1 MKKVAILGGSGFVGR
16 YIVEELLKQK
26 YTVKLIN
33 RNKISLINQNCEQS
47 VIDLFSDNL
56 YHELQDF
63 DCLIYNIGI
72 IREYPSKGIS
82 FQAIHEDLAVHAM
95 KMAEKAGIKKFI
107 LMSANKVELCRTGY
121 EKSKFASEQYLVN
134 SKMDW
139 TIFRPSIIFGDPT
152 EKIEFCSQIKRDIIN
167 IPLPLP
173 LFFNGINISNAGSMK
188 MNPIHVK
195 NVAEFFVK
203 SINLESSNLKIYEL
217 GGTHQYSWKQM
228 LQIIS
233 SVCKK
238 RKYSIPVPFIA
249 IKVLASIFDRF
260 SWFPVTKD
268 QLIMLSDG
276 NSCNSEKYFREFG
289 INEILFSSEELKYLS

>member
-1 MKKVAILGGSGFVGR
+1 MNKIAILGGSGFVGS
-16 YIVEELLKQK
+16 YIVQELLKQK

-33 RNKISLINQNCEQS
+33 RSKTPSINQNCEQS
-47 VIDLFSDNL
+47 VIDLFSNNL
-56 YHELQDF
+56 CHELQDF

-82 FQAIHEDLAVHAM
+82 FQAIHEDLAVHAI
-95 KMAEKAGIKKFI
+95 KSAEKAGIKKFI

-121 EKSKFASEQYLVN
+121 EKSKFASEQCLVK

-139 TIFRPSIIFGDPT
+139 TIFRPSIIFGDP
-152 EKIEFCSQIKRDIIN
+152 EGKIEFCSQVKRDIIN

-173 LFFNGINISNAGSMK
+173 LFFDGINVFNAGSMK

-195 NVAEFFVK
+195 NVAEFFAK
-203 SINLESSNLKIYEL
+203 SINIESSNFKIYEL
-217 GGTHQYSWKQM
+217 GGVKEFSWKEM

-238 RKYSIPVPFIA
+238 RKYSVPVPFLV
-249 IKVLASIFDRF
+249 IKLLASIFDKF
-260 SWFPVTKD
+260 SWFPVTTD

-276 NSCNSEKYFREFG
+276 NSCSSKKYFSEFD
-289 INEILFSSEELKYLS
+289 INEIPFSIEELKYLK

>member
-1 MKKVAILGGSGFVGR
+1 MNKIAILGGSGFVGS
-16 YIVEELLKQK
+16 YIVQELLKQK
-26 YTVKLIN
+26 HTVKLIN
-33 RNKISLINQNCEQS
+33 RNKVSSISQNCQQS

-72 IREYPSKGIS
+72 IREYPTEGIYFKGVH
-82 FQAIHEDLAVHAM
+82 QDLAIHAM
-95 KMAEKAGIKKFI
+95 KMAESAGIKKFI

-121 EKSKFASEQYLVN
+121 EKSKFASEQYLIN

-139 TIFRPSIIFGDPT
+139 TIFRPSIIFGNPRG
-152 EKIEFCSQIKRDIIN
+152 KIEFCSQVKRDIIN

-173 LFFNGINISNAGSMK
+173 LFFNGIKLSNAGSMK
-188 MNPIHVK
+188 MSPIHVK
-195 NVAEFFVK
+195 NVAEFFAK
-203 SINLESSNLKIYEL
+203 SINLESSNFKIYEL
-217 GGTHQYSWKQM
+217 GGANEFSWKEI

-233 SVCKK
+233 SACKK
-238 RKYSIPVPFIA
+238 RKYSIPVPFKA
-249 IKVLASIFDRF
+249 IKLLASIFDRF

-276 NSCNSEKYFREFG
+276 NSCMSKKYFSEFD
-289 INEILFSSEELKYLS
+289 INEIPFSVEELKYLR

>member
-1 MKKVAILGGSGFVGR
+1 MNKIAILGGSGFVGS
-16 YIVEELLKQK
+16 YIVQELLKQK

-33 RNKISLINQNCEQS
+33 RNKVSLIDQNCQQS

-72 IREYPSKGIS
+72 IREYPSEGIY
-82 FQAIHEDLAVHAM
+82 FKVIHEDLAIHAM

-121 EKSKFASEQYLVN
+121 EKSKFASEQHLIN

-139 TIFRPSIIFGDPT
+139 TIFRPSIIFGNPRG
-152 EKIEFCSQIKRDIIN
+152 KIEFCSQVKRDIIN

-173 LFFNGINISNAGSMK
+173 LFFNGIKLSNPGSMK
-188 MNPIHVK
+188 MSPVHVR
-195 NVAEFFVK
+195 NVAEFFAK
-203 SINLESSNLKIYEL
+203 SINLESSNFKIYEL
-217 GGTHQYSWKQM
+217 GGTKEFSWKEI

-238 RKYSIPVPFIA
+238 RKYSVPVPFIA
-249 IKVLASIFDRF
+249 IKLLSSIFDRF

-276 NSCNSEKYFREFG
+276 NSCISKKYFSEFD
-289 INEILFSSEELKYLS
+289 INEIPFSAEELKYLR